1 MGVGVGDLV
10 RTALQIPLTNRGDDL
25 ELGVERLDGSLKTDL
40 VVTLAGAAVG
50 DIGGAELVGD
60 LDELL
65 GKQRAGQ
72 SGEQRVLVLV
82 HGVGGDGLGQEL
94 IGELIAQVEHL
105 AVQNAQVEG
114 LLLLG
119 IQAGLLLAHVA
130 ADANDIEILL
140 ILQPL
145 DTYGCIKTT
154 GICENDFFLAHGCF
168 LSPLV
173 AS

>member
-1 MGVGVGDLV
+1 MGDL
-10 RTALQIPLTNRGDDL
+10 N
-25 ELGVERLDGSLKTDL
+25 K
-40 VVTLAGAAVG
+40 
-50 DIGGAELVGD
+50 
-60 LDELL
+60 LL
-65 GKQRAGQ
+65 GKQRARQG
-72 SGEQRVLVLV
+72 GEQRILILV
-82 HGVGGDGLGQEL
+82 HGVCGDGFGQEL
-94 IGELIAQVEHL
+94 IGELVAQVEHL
-105 AVQNAQVEG
+105 AIENAQVER

-119 IQAGLLLAHVA
+119 IQSGLFLAHVA

-140 ILQPL
+140 VLEPL